1 MNNIQQYKNKILKCK
16 GKFESLVERKN
27 DIDDNLSE
35 LIIRQKSLEEAQVF
49 IQMVAHETQSQLRYR
64 LVDIVN
70 LAIETCFEDVV
81 FDIIFDIKRG
91 STEAR
96 LVFMKN
102 GIEMDPIST
111 SGGGIIDLVSFALR
125 IALWNIG
132 HSDNVII
139 FDEPLKWLQP
149 KELQIEAF
157 RVMKELS
164 EKMSI
169 QFILVANSVGSE
181 NILEIAD
188 RIFEVKQ
195 KDENGYKVSKVA
207 VRGSKC
213 K

>member
-1 MNNIQQYKNKILKCK
+1 MINNIKSYITKINKCK
-16 GKFESLVERKN
+16 GKFESLLERKN
-27 DIDDNLSE
+27 DIDANLSK

-49 IQMVAHETQSQLRYR
+49 IQEIAKITQEQLKFH
-64 LVDIVN
+64 LTDVVN
-70 LAIETCFEDVV
+70 LAIATCFPDVV
-81 FDIIFDIKRG
+81 FDIDFKISNNRTVANLIYRQGDYEI
-91 STEAR
+91 
-96 LVFMKN
+96 
-102 GIEMDPIST
+102 DPMSS
-111 SGGGIIDLVSFALR
+111 SGGGLVDLTAFALR

-164 EKMSI
+164 KKMSI

-195 KDENGYKVSKVA
+195 INDNGYKVSKVI
-207 VRGSKC
+207 VRR
-213 K
+213 